1 MLRIIRHA
9 VWAGAVLLAATHAAA
24 QTSRP
29 LNLKPE
35 QYPRW
40 DVGGGVGLFY
50 LQSLDDESS
59 GNWDL
64 HGDVRFDLGRYWT
77 THLKT
82 ELGVSVPHTWTDY
95 RYETFPAPGFP
106 LGAYTFTEVDRR
118 LTTLSPAVTYQFL
131 ENTFAH
137 PYVSTGV
144 RVGVVETHAH
154 RSERTWT
161 QPGLSYTV
169 PALDERSTSL
179 RAAPFVAGGFK
190 SYFSDRVFLR
200 SEALVALRSREA
212 DQMTF
217 RLSLGFDF

>member
-1 MLRIIRHA
+1 MLRIICWA
-9 VWAGAVLLAATHAAA
+9 VLAGALLLPATEAAA

-40 DVGGGVGLFY
+40 DLGGGVGLFY
-50 LQSLDDESS
+50 LRSLDSESS

-77 THLKT
+77 THIKT

-95 RYETFPAPGFP
+95 RAVTFRAPGFP
-106 LGAYTFTEVDRR
+106 SGAYTFTEVDRR
-118 LTTLSPAVTYQFL
+118 LTTLSPAATYQFL

-144 RVGVVETHAH
+144 RLGMVETHAH
-154 RSERTWT
+154 RSERTFT
-161 QPGLSYTV
+161 QVGLSDTV

-179 RAAPFVAGGFK
+179 RVAPFVAGGFK

-200 SEALVALRSREA
+200 SEALVALRSRGA

-217 RLSLGFDF
+217 RLAFGFDF